1 MGAATG
7 HAGDEVAPGLPR
19 FCSETTAIKLG
30 DLEVELVIPAG
41 FLVKFNRTPA
51 DYKYQMIVHSQD
63 ERGPIVSNCSV
74 ILLDG
79 LWYLVGRN
87 GPGIFTEGSMSNTCV
102 ALIRSRISLLV
113 WRGEILQGINVS

>member
-19 FCSETTAIKLG
+19 FCSETTVIKFG
-30 DLEVELVIPAG
+30 DLAIELVIPDG
-41 FLVKFNRTPA
+41 FFVEFNITDD
-51 DYKYQMIVHSQD
+51 DYKYQMIVHSQV
-63 ERGPIVSNCSV
+63 ERGSIVSNCSV

-102 ALIRSRISLLV
+102 AIIRSRISLLV